1 MNEVLH
7 EALAM
12 HNLPVTVLLG
22 IILLYWLMVL
32 VGAMDSDMD
41 TVDIHADADAHFEAH
56 VDGHS
61 DVHSDNVLGGLFV
74 RAGRFLRLGQVPL
87 MLVMSIL
94 ALFMWPISMLG
105 NYYLNGTAD
114 HRSTGLALL
123 LLIPNFIISALA
135 TRLVTTPIAA
145 GLKKLSLE
153 ADANLP
159 IVGRHGRVQ
168 SFQVDHTYGQ
178 IEIPTDGAPLL
189 VNVRTLDGADP
200 LPKGTHVVVLEAT
213 EGHHYLIRALR
224 PDEQTNLTL

>member
-1 MNEVLH
+1 
-7 EALAM
+7 M

>member
-1 MNEVLH
+1 
-7 EALAM
+7 M

-32 VGAMDSDMD
+32 VGALDSDMD
-41 TVDIHADADAHFEAH
+41 TVDIHADTDVHLDADAH
-56 VDGHS
+56 VDGHA
-61 DVHSDNVLGGLFV
+61 DVHSDNVLGGLFM

-94 ALFMWPISMLG
+94 AIFMWPISMLG

-114 HRSTGLALL
+114 HRSTGFALL
-123 LLIPNFIISALA
+123 MLLPNFIVSALA
-135 TRLVTTPIAA
+135 TRMVTAPIAA
-145 GLKKLSLE
+145 ALKKLSIE
-153 ADANLP
+153 TDANLP

-168 SFQVDHTYGQ
+168 SFQVDQTYGQ

-189 VNVRTLDGADP
+189 VNARTLDGAAP
-200 LPKGTHVVVLEAT
+200 LPKGTRVIVLEAT

-224 PDEQTNLTL
+224 PEEQTTLTL